1 MKLDY
6 TIESIEERK
15 KIVEE
20 ILKETPDPSDAY
32 LEALGNYLIMCMEK
46 QERQEKKILTDN
58 RLSTIDK
65 RELSF
70 EGLSMQF
77 ENGEDGVY
85 NLITNDKNIIFKP
98 KIKITKQDIETIPFL
113 RQLVEGIHAWEKAL
127 PSAQGRDRYIIKKV
141 W

>member
-46 QERQEKKILTDN
+46 
-58 RLSTIDK
+58 
-65 RELSF
+65 
-70 EGLSMQF
+70 
-77 ENGEDGVY
+77 
-85 NLITNDKNIIFKP
+85 
-98 KIKITKQDIETIPFL
+98 
-113 RQLVEGIHAWEKAL
+113 
-127 PSAQGRDRYIIKKV
+127 
-141 W
+141 